1 MGARRLIMDVF
12 TKRRC
17 LTHKT
22 DLTPP
27 LFIEVSVPNQE
38 SEQSFIDVLGVSS
51 LLLST
56 IFCIGFLEMF

>member
-1 MGARRLIMDVF
+1 MG
-12 TKRRC
+12 C

-38 SEQSFIDVLGVSS
+38 SEQSFIDVLEVSS